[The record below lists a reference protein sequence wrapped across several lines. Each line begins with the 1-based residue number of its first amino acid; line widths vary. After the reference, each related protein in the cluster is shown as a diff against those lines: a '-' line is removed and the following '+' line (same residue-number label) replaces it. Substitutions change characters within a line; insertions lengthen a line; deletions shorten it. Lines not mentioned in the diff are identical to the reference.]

1 MVGPPHSA
9 HQLSA
14 PDPRVDLISG
24 GSERKSVTETD
35 LITAGGSSNE
45 NVELPKTETV
55 NTDSTPAEP
64 DASTTTSTAE
74 TAPTAD
80 VASGDR
86 PASLSTMVLPELR
99 ALAKEIGVEGASGMR
114 KSELVAAIR
123 ERRGDSNGRSKPAV
137 ARDANDTA
145 TPAASTATDAGAT
158 DAGATEQVT
167 EEQPPQ
173 RRARR
178 GASRGA
184 GGSEQNKQQADQQ
197 NKADTERERPA
208 KQDTKS

>member
-114 KSELVAAIR
+114 KSELIAAIR
-123 ERRGDSNGRSKPAV
+123 ERRGDSDGRSRRAASPDPTNA
-137 ARDANDTA
+137 AP
-145 TPAASTATDAGAT
+145 PAADAASQPSTEAETAA
-158 DAGATEQVT
+158 DAGATEQAT
-167 EEQPPQ
+167 GEQPPQ
-173 RRARR
+173 RRERR
-178 GASRGA
+178 GASRGTGA
-184 GGSEQNKQQADQQ
+184 PGASEDNKPEQSQQ
-197 NKADTERERPA
+197 NKADADP
-208 KQDTKS
+208 

>member
-14 PDPRVDLISG
+14 PDPRVDLTSG

-35 LITAGGSSNE
+35 LITAGGSDE
-45 NVELPKTETV
+45 NVELPQTQPV
-55 NTDSTPAEP
+55 NSDKSSSQGDSAA
-64 DASTTTSTAE
+64 DATNGTSTAE

-99 ALAKEIGVEGASGMR
+99 ALAKQIGVEGASGMR
-114 KSELVAAIR
+114 KGELVAAIR
-123 ERRGDSNGRSKPAV
+123 ERRGDSNGRPKAE
-137 ARDANDTA
+137 AEAKDA
-145 TPAASTATDAGAT
+145 PAASAETATEAPAAEAPASERPAD
-158 DAGATEQVT
+158 EQA
-167 EEQPPQ
+167 PP
-173 RRARR
+173 RRDRR

-184 GGSEQNKQQADQQ
+184 GSPGGAD
-197 NKADTERERPA
+197 E
-208 KQDTKS
+208 